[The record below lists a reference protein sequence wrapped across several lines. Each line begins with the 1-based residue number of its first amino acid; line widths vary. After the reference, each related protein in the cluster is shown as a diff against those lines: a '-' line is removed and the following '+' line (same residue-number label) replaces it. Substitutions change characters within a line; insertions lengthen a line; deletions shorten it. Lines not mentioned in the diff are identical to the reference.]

1 MKYKYCGKSELT
13 CYALTKQH
21 IKASNEIEAKVGSG
35 RIKKF

>member
-13 CYALTKQH
+13 WHALTKQH

-35 RIKKF
+35 SIENF